1 MEDVRTKN
9 KIRLIRS
16 NSNLLWFLVIESS
29 CREAWGFFVNLI
41 KGGRSKKAKYK
52 EKIKCRF
59 LRHLICYISREQL
72 YQVCQY
78 PT

>member
-41 KGGRSKKAKYK
+41 KVFVILAESNSTKFVN
-52 EKIKCRF
+52 I
-59 LRHLICYISREQL
+59 QL
-72 YQVCQY
+72 NTDVHCLEEFQDSCKG
-78 PT
+78 